1 MFLIHDIRQQQLW
14 QVHMCPHSDLHQQLL
29 LDQQPLEDAS
39 VHEKHPNF
47 GDDKMWEES
56 AA

>member
-1 MFLIHDIRQQQLW
+1 MTYDNNSCDKDACAHA
-14 QVHMCPHSDLHQQLL
+14 VASPTTL

-39 VHEKHPNF
+39 VHEKHPSF